1 MLHGLD
7 GELIGVPD
15 GYLPQHGVAVQVHS
29 RTHHSGRDAAGADRW
44 AETVE
49 RDSAY
54 GVHGIGLLQ
63 VTPTTLQ
70 FRPDQFL
77 DRLDAVLSNQV
88 GRPLPLVDIR
98 DAPSRDHDHR
108 RSA

>member
-1 MLHGLD
+1 
-7 GELIGVPD
+7 
-15 GYLPQHGVAVQVHS
+15 
-29 RTHHSGRDAAGADRW
+29 
-44 AETVE
+44 
-49 RDSAY
+49 
-54 GVHGIGLLQ
+54 

-70 FRPDQFL
+70 LRPDQFL

-98 DAPSRDHDHR
+98 DAASRDHDHR